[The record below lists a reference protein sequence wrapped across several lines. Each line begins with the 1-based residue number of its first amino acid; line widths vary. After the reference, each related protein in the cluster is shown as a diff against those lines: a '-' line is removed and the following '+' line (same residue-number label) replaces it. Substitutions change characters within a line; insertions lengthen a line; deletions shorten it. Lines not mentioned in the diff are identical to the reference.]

1 MRGDLFHMD
10 TASYTDET
18 IDMESQTLLSLSSIA
33 LGGASV
39 GALYNLLSSRRRST
53 LSLSSLSG
61 QRLITPDC
69 APTSPAPDTPIDSIN
84 AAARASLLLSE
95 ESADEIDTFFRAGI
109 FSESSRKRV
118 SALSKVSLFCCPLLA
133 LSLTYNLGGVL
144 PAMAVALGLAI
155 GAQIPRSYLRRA
167 THNRDEEIMFYL
179 PLVIEQLVIGVS
191 SSLDIGPCIRWIV
204 QMADERDSHNAVTEL
219 LRYAQQ
225 YMKMGTSME
234 DSLLLVARLSGHTEL
249 KHVFMS
255 LSQVSK
261 HGGEITKQ
269 LQELANAVA
278 SQREARIEGKIKK
291 LELEATG
298 PVGLVFIAF
307 MATFLSSLAL
317 QISSA
322 FR

>member
-1 MRGDLFHMD
+1 MRDQDRAESAHV
-10 TASYTDET
+10 ASIEHVN
-18 IDMESQTLLSLSSIA
+18 E
-33 LGGASV
+33 
-39 GALYNLLSSRRRST
+39 
-53 LSLSSLSG
+53 
-61 QRLITPDC
+61 
-69 APTSPAPDTPIDSIN
+69 
-84 AAARASLLLSE
+84 AARATLRQSDDS
-95 ESADEIDTFFRAGI
+95 IDDVDMFFRAGI
-109 FSESSRKRV
+109 FSESSRKKL
-118 SALSKVSLFCCPLLA
+118 SILSKLSLIACPVFALA
-133 LSLTYNLGGVL
+133 LTYSSSGILPFMATGV
-144 PAMAVALGLAI
+144 GLAI
-155 GAQIPRSYLRRA
+155 GVQIPRSYLRRA
-167 THNRDEEIMFYL
+167 IHRRDEEIMFYL

-191 SSLDIGPCIRWIV
+191 SSLDVGPCIRWIV

-225 YMKMGTSME
+225 YMKAGASME
-234 DSLLLVARLSGHTEL
+234 DALILVARLSGHTEL

-269 LQELANAVA
+269 LQELANAVS

-298 PVGLVFIAF
+298 PVGLVFVAF

-322 FR
+322 LR

>member
-1 MRGDLFHMD
+1 
-10 TASYTDET
+10 
-18 IDMESQTLLSLSSIA
+18 MESQLVLALSA
-33 LGGASV
+33 VAVGGASAT
-39 GALYNLLSSRRRST
+39 ALYST
-53 LSLSSLSG
+53 LSLRRRSSHALSALAG
-61 QRLITPDC
+61 
-69 APTSPAPDTPIDSIN
+69 SPAGYSRTGDSNACDASTIDSVN
-84 AAARASLLLSE
+84 DAARAALQDASE
-95 ESADEIDTFFRAGI
+95 PGDEVDLFFRAGI
-109 FSESSRKRV
+109 FSDAVKNRV
-118 SALSKVSLFCCPLLA
+118 ELFSKCSLVLCPLVA
-133 LSLTYNLGGVL
+133 LSLTYDLGWLLCTPAVL
-144 PAMAVALGLAI
+144 LGLGF
-155 GAQIPRSYLRRA
+155 GAQIPRSYLKRA
-167 THNRDEEIMFYL
+167 IQARDEEIMFYL

-191 SSLDIGPCIRWIV
+191 SSLDVGPCIRWIV

-225 YMKMGTSME
+225 YMKAGASME
-234 DSLLLVARLSGHTEL
+234 DALLLVARLSGHTEL

-317 QISSA
+317 QITTA
-322 FR
+322 FK